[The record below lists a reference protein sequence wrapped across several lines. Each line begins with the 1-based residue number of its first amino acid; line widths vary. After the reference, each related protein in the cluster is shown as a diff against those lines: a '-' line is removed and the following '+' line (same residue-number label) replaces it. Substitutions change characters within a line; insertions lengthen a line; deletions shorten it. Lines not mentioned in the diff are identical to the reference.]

1 MKKYLLIA
9 ILALTVQFVF
19 AQSQSHTYDV
29 FYNEKN
35 VGKMLITKTGN
46 DMDCVIKLNFTAS
59 FNVVLKSI
67 LIEGHEEA
75 MFEKGILKYST
86 VLRKVNGKVRAN
98 KQTKIAN
105 GVYSAI
111 DEGTVQS
118 VDVPEIRS
126 NFLSI
131 LFLEPVGRQH
141 IYADNLLQNV
151 KIVNKSAH
159 TYQIPLRNG
168 SYNQYTYVNGK
179 CAAIELSTPFL
190 KLKLKRV

>member
-1 MKKYLLIA
+1 MKKCLLMA
-9 ILALTVQFVF
+9 IMVLIGQVVF
-19 AQSQSHTYDV
+19 AQSQSHTYNV

-46 DMDCVIKLNFTAS
+46 DQDCVIRLNFTAN

-67 LIEGHEEA
+67 LIEGQEEA

-86 VLRKVNGKVRAN
+86 VLRKVNGKVRTN
-98 KQTKIAN
+98 KQTRIAN
-105 GVYSAI
+105 GTYSGV

-131 LFLEPVGRQH
+131 LFFEPVGRQH

-151 KIVNKSAH
+151 KVVNKSAH

-179 CAAIELSTPFL
+179 CAAIELNTPFL
-190 KLKLKRV
+190 KLKLKRI